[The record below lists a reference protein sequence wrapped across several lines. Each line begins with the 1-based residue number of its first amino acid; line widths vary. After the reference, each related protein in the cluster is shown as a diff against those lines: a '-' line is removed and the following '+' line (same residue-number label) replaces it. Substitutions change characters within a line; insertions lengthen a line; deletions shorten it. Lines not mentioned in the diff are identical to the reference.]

1 VGRAWER
8 GRAGR
13 THVQPAFL
21 VGLWVGQ
28 LVQVHSPWHLHSCAA
43 WHLGGGCQSSKDGKG
58 GSGDEVVR
66 GWTKDERSARWVA
79 FERVALKRRG
89 E

>member
-43 WHLGGGCQSSKDGKG
+43 WHLGGGHRLSKDGPE
-58 GSGDEVVR
+58 GSGERVVR
-66 GWTKDERSARWVA
+66 GWTKDGRSARRA
-79 FERVALKRRG
+79 ALGHWR
-89 E
+89 